1 MFTFVF
7 LLPDYMIKQG
17 RVRTSLFHNKPD
29 KAPLVRAE
37 VSGARAEREV
47 SPVERFPARPD
58 GQDQITRSVEVISGS
73 GGFDKMFYR

>member
-1 MFTFVF
+1 V
-7 LLPDYMIKQG
+7 PVQVY
-17 RVRTSLFHNKPD
+17 SLFHNKREQTGQSSACSS
-29 KAPLVRAE
+29 KE